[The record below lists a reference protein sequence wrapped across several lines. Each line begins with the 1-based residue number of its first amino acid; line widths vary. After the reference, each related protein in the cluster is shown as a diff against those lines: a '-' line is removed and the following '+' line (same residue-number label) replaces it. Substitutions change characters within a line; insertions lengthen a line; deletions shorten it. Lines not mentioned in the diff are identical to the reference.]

1 MTYRRQI
8 RKLNQYGPPVA
19 AIGATIFV
27 WHAVTVWFGVS
38 ELILPSPGAVLET
51 AYQYR
56 AILPKHTIVTI
67 VETVL
72 GLLVSLLISVPLA
85 IMIVWSP
92 ILRRT
97 IYPLILGM
105 QSIPKVALAPLFLIW
120 IGYGMTSKVLIAA
133 SIAFFPILVDTVT
146 GLAIVERNLLDMVK
160 VLRASTFQT
169 FIKIRIPS
177 AMPYFF
183 SGTKVAVT
191 LAVIGAVVGE
201 FVGSDDGL
209 GYLIMVSGAE
219 LNTAMVFVALTILS
233 VMGALMFEA
242 VSMLQRILCPWSVG
256 E

>member
-1 MTYRRQI
+1 MNLPRRFQFLS
-8 RKLNQYGPPVA
+8 RYGPPTA
-19 AIGATIFV
+19 AILATILA
-27 WHAVTVWFGVS
+27 WHAVSIWVGVS
-38 ELILPSPGAVLET
+38 PLILPSPGLVLET
-51 AYQYR
+51 AYQYH
-56 AILPKHTIVTI
+56 AILPKHTMVTI

-72 GLLVSLLISVPLA
+72 GLLLSLLISVPLA

-120 IGYGMTSKVLIAA
+120 IGYGMSSKVLIAA

-146 GLAIVERNLLDMVK
+146 GLALVERNLLDMFK

-201 FVGSDDGL
+201 FVGSDEGL
-209 GYLIMVSGAE
+209 GYLIMVSGSE
-219 LNTAMVFVALTILS
+219 LNTAMVFVVLTILS
-233 VMGALMFEA
+233 IMGALMFEA
-242 VSMLQRILCPWSVG
+242 VGVLQRIVCPWSVG